1 MLTAG
6 ARQAAFRGRMTRVA
20 ARRAA
25 VCAARAAACAAM
37 LCVAPLASSALG
49 FRDAGD
55 PAVLAAR
62 ITQAM
67 TDEELLG
74 QVFFLGWQGVGP
86 SADILHW
93 IGTRE
98 IGGVKI
104 FPRNVSD
111 LPTLAR
117 DVAEMQRLAARGRFG
132 IPLFVATD
140 QEGGWVRQIK
150 DETSVS
156 PGNLALGASG
166 VPGDAY
172 RTGYYLGRELAA
184 LGINMDFAPTAD
196 VYSNP
201 EASVI
206 GPRSFGS
213 DPGTTGL
220 LSAAYARGMTDAG
233 VLPTAK
239 HFPGHGSADQ
249 DSHGHLPKI
258 DVGLDQLLNRDL
270 IPYRILVREGI
281 PAIMTGHLAFPRIIG
296 SLTPASLSPFFLK
309 DVLRGK
315 LGFKGLVITDDM
327 EMEGVLADG
336 MDTAGACRR
345 ALEAGNDM
353 VLISHT
359 PSTQERTW
367 NALLAAVRSSRQFR
381 SVLMESAARILET
394 KIRAFRGA
402 APAAASIPAGAGAS
416 AGPAASNTSA
426 PAPSADLRLSVPA
439 PGAKDFFA
447 QVSARAVTLV
457 AGARVPFRP
466 AAREKILLCGQ
477 FPEFIS
483 EGLKRYPAAQTFQ
496 FPFTPFYRAR
506 AEDRAWVRAHALSFD
521 TIIFCVA
528 DYNSLDVLQDL
539 KRLGSRVIVIS
550 ALSPV
555 YLSELS
561 WVRTAI
567 AVYGDGRDSF
577 RAGFSVLGGDFPAT
591 GVLPVRFPPRER
603 Q

>member
-1 MLTAG
+1 MLS
-6 ARQAAFRGRMTRVA
+6 TRRTERPSSRIDVS
-20 ARRAA
+20 RI
-25 VCAARAAACAAM
+25 ARAMVCMSFLA
-37 LCVAPLASSALG
+37 LPLLGASALG
-49 FRDAGD
+49 FKDPGD
-55 PAVLAAR
+55 PAALADR
-62 ITQAM
+62 ITTAM

-86 SADILHW
+86 SPDILRW
-93 IGTRE
+93 IGTRG
-98 IGGVKI
+98 IGGIKI

-111 LPTLAR
+111 LQSLSR
-117 DVAEMQRLAARGRFG
+117 DVAGMQQLASRNRFG

-156 PGNLALGASG
+156 PGNLALGATG
-166 VPGDAY
+166 VPGDSY

-184 LGINMDFAPTAD
+184 LGINMDFAPTSD

-213 DPGTTGL
+213 DPSTTGL
-220 LSAAYARGMTDAG
+220 LSAAFARGMADAG
-233 VLPTAK
+233 VLSTAK

-249 DSHGHLPKI
+249 DSHGHLPRI
-258 DVGLDQLLNRDL
+258 DVSLDQLLDRDL

-281 PAIMTGHLAFPRIIG
+281 PAVMTGHLAFPRITG

-309 DVLRGK
+309 TVLRQK

-359 PSTQERTW
+359 PATQQRTW
-367 NALLAAVRSSRQFR
+367 DTLAEAVRSKEGFR
-381 SVLMESAARILET
+381 ELLQASVKRILGT
-394 KIRAFRGA
+394 KIRYFR
-402 APAAASIPAGAGAS
+402 AGAESMQSAS
-416 AGPAASNTSA
+416 PGRSP
-426 PAPSADLRLSVPA
+426 DIRLTVPA
-439 PGAKDFFA
+439 PGARDFFA

-457 AGARVPFRP
+457 SGSRIPFRP
-466 AAREKILLCGQ
+466 AAKEKVLLCGQ
-477 FPEFIS
+477 FPEFLS
-483 EGLKRYPAAQTFQ
+483 EGLKR
-496 FPFTPFYRAR
+496 FPGADTLLFSFMPFYRAR
-506 AEDRAWVRAHALSFD
+506 PEDVATVRARALSCD
-521 TIIFCVA
+521 TVVFCVA
-528 DYNSLDVLQDL
+528 NYNSLDVLQGL
-539 KRLGSRVIVIS
+539 KTLGRKVIVVS

-555 YLSELS
+555 YLSEAP
-561 WVRTAI
+561 WVQTAL
-567 AVYGDGRDSF
+567 AVYGDSRDSF
-577 RAGFSVLGGDFPAT
+577 RAGFGVLAGDYPAT
-591 GVLPVRFPPRER
+591 GVLPVNFEKAP
-603 Q
+603 

>member
-1 MLTAG
+1 MLTPGRTLVRAG
-6 ARQAAFRGRMTRVA
+6 RAALCAAF
-20 ARRAA
+20 
-25 VCAARAAACAAM
+25 
-37 LCVAPLASSALG
+37 LFSAPLTTSALG

-55 PAVLAAR
+55 PTVLAAH
-62 ITQAM
+62 IAEAM

-86 SADILHW
+86 SADILRW

-111 LPTLAR
+111 LPSLAR
-117 DVAEMQRLAARGRFG
+117 DIAGMQKLAAHGRFG
-132 IPLFVATD
+132 VPLFVATD

-213 DPGTTGL
+213 DPGAAGL

-258 DVGLDQLLNRDL
+258 DVSLDQLLNRDL

-281 PAIMTGHLAFPRIIG
+281 PAIMTGHLAFPLIIG

-309 DVLRGK
+309 SVLRGK

-336 MDTAGACRR
+336 MDTAAACRR

-367 NALLAAVRSSRQFR
+367 DALLAAVRSRGAFR
-381 SVLMESAARILET
+381 ALLMESVKRILET

-402 APAAASIPAGAGAS
+402 AREASAAPAG
-416 AGPAASNTSA
+416 
-426 PAPSADLRLSVPA
+426 SADVRLSVPA

-457 AGARVPFRP
+457 AGTRVPFRP

-477 FPEFIS
+477 FSEFLA
-483 EGLKRYPAAQTFQ
+483 EGLKHYPAAQTFL
-496 FPFTPFYRAR
+496 FPFTPFYHAR
-506 AEDRAWVRAHALSFD
+506 AEDRAWMRSHVASFD

-528 DYNSLDVLQDL
+528 NYNSLDVLQDL
-539 KRLGSRVIVIS
+539 KRLGGRVIVMS

-555 YLSELS
+555 YLSELA

-577 RAGFSVLGGDFPAT
+577 RAGFSVLAGDFPAT
-591 GVLPVRFPPRER
+591 GVLPVNFPPQGR

>member
-1 MLTAG
+1 
-6 ARQAAFRGRMTRVA
+6 
-20 ARRAA
+20 
-25 VCAARAAACAAM
+25 
-37 LCVAPLASSALG
+37 
-49 FRDAGD
+49 
-55 PAVLAAR
+55 
-62 ITQAM
+62 M
-67 TDEELLG
+67 TDDELLG

-86 SADILHW
+86 SADILRW
-93 IGTRE
+93 IGTRG

-111 LPTLAR
+111 LPSLAR
-117 DVAEMQRLAARGRFG
+117 DVAGMQKLAARGRFG
-132 IPLFVATD
+132 IPLFIATD

-213 DPGTTGL
+213 DPSTTGL
-220 LSAAYARGMTDAG
+220 LSAAYARGMEDAG
-233 VLPTAK
+233 VMPTAK

-258 DVGLDQLLNRDL
+258 DVSLDQLLDRDL

-281 PAIMTGHLAFPRIIG
+281 PAIMTGHLAFPRIIDDH
-296 SLTPASLSPFFLK
+296 TPASLSPFFLK
-309 DVLRGK
+309 GILRGK

-327 EMEGVLADG
+327 EMEGVLEDG
-336 MDTAGACRR
+336 MDTAGASRR
-345 ALEAGNDM
+345 ALEAGNNM

-359 PSTQERTW
+359 PATQERAW
-367 NALLAAVRSSRQFR
+367 NALRAAVRSSPAFR
-381 SVLMESAARILET
+381 SSLMDSVERILDT
-394 KIRAFRGA
+394 KIRFLRTGT
-402 APAAASIPAGAGAS
+402 APV
-416 AGPAASNTSA
+416 GPT
-426 PAPSADLRLSVPA
+426 DVRLSVPA

-447 QVSARAVTLV
+447 QVSGRAVTLV

-466 AAREKILLCGQ
+466 APRERILLCGQ

-483 EGLKRYPAAQTFQ
+483 EGLKRFPGAQTFL
-496 FPFTPFYRAR
+496 FPFTPFYQAR
-506 AEDRAWVRAHALSFD
+506 AEDRAAVRARASSSD
-521 TIIFCVA
+521 TVIFCLA
-528 DYNSLDVLQDL
+528 NYNSLDVLQEL
-539 KRLGSRVIVIS
+539 KLLGRRVIVIS

-555 YLSELS
+555 YLSELP
-561 WVRTAI
+561 WVQTAV

-577 RAGFSVLGGDFPAT
+577 RAGFSVLAGDFPAA
-591 GVLPVRFPPRER
+591 GVLPVNFPPQRR

>member
-1 MLTAG
+1 MEPLLLG
-6 ARQAAFRGRMTRVA
+6 RARGN
-20 ARRAA
+20 ARRASRRA
-25 VCAARAAACAAM
+25 LLCAA
-37 LCVAPLASSALG
+37 LLLLAPMGVTGLG
-49 FRDAGD
+49 FRDPGD
-55 PAVLAAR
+55 PGELAAR
-62 ITQAM
+62 IANAM

-74 QVFFLGWQGVGP
+74 QVLFLGWQGVGP
-86 SADILHW
+86 SPDILRW
-93 IGTRE
+93 IGMRN

-111 LPTLAR
+111 LPSLAR
-117 DVAEMQRLAARGRFG
+117 DVARMQQLASRGRFS

-172 RTGYYLGRELAA
+172 LTGYYLGRELAT

-213 DPGTTGL
+213 DPSTTGL
-220 LSAAYARGMTDAG
+220 LSAAFARGMGDAG
-233 VLPTAK
+233 VLCTAK

-258 DVGLDQLLNRDL
+258 DVGLDALLGRDL

-281 PAIMTGHLAFPRIIG
+281 PAVMTGHLAFPRILG
-296 SLTPASLSPFFLK
+296 SLTPASLSPFFLHS
-309 DVLRGK
+309 VLRDK

-336 MDTAGACRR
+336 LDTPGACRR

-359 PSTQERTW
+359 PATQEKTW
-367 NALLAAVRSSRQFR
+367 KALLGAVRANRTLKTSLRA
-381 SVLMESAARILET
+381 SVRRILET
-394 KIRAFRGA
+394 KLRAFRSEDLTA
-402 APAAASIPAGAGAS
+402 APPASEVR
-416 AGPAASNTSA
+416 SN
-426 PAPSADLRLSVPA
+426 VPA
-439 PGAKDFFA
+439 PGARGFFA

-457 AGARVPFRP
+457 AGARIPFRP
-466 AAREKILLCGQ
+466 GPRERILLCGQ
-477 FPEFIS
+477 FPEFLA
-483 EGLKRYPAAQTFQ
+483 EGKRRLPSADTFL
-496 FPFTPFYRAR
+496 FPFAPFYGARPQDRAAVRAR
-506 AEDRAWVRAHALSFD
+506 AAAYD
-521 TIIFCVA
+521 TIVFCLA
-528 DYNSLDVLQDL
+528 NYNSLDVLKEL
-539 KRLGSRVIVIS
+539 KGLGRKVIVIS

-555 YLSELS
+555 YLAEAPWLA
-561 WVRTAI
+561 TAI

-577 RAGFSVLGGDFPAT
+577 RSGFAVLAGDYPAGGI
-591 GVLPVRFPPRER
+591 LPVNFSPLDAK
-603 Q
+603 

>member
-1 MLTAG
+1 MLNT
-6 ARQAAFRGRMTRVA
+6 GR
-20 ARRAA
+20 A
-25 VCAARAAACAAM
+25 VLCAA
-37 LCVAPLASSALG
+37 LLLLAPLGASALS
-49 FRDAGD
+49 FRDPGD
-55 PAVLAAR
+55 PADLAAR
-62 ITQAM
+62 IAEAM
-67 TDEELLG
+67 TDDELLG

-86 SADILHW
+86 SADILRW

-111 LPTLAR
+111 LQSLAR
-117 DVAEMQRLAARGRFG
+117 DVEGMQELAARGRFG

-213 DPGTTGL
+213 DPSTTGL
-220 LSAAYARGMTDAG
+220 LSAAFARGMEDAG

-258 DVGLDQLLNRDL
+258 DVGLDQLLDRDL

-309 DVLRGK
+309 SVLRGK

-336 MDTAGACRR
+336 LDTAGACRR

-359 PSTQERTW
+359 PATQERTW
-367 NALLAAVRSSRQFR
+367 NALRAAIRSRTAFRSSLRE
-381 SVLMESAARILET
+381 SVKRILET
-394 KIRAFRGA
+394 KIRAFRTGT
-402 APAAASIPAGAGAS
+402 APEVW
-416 AGPAASNTSA
+416 T
-426 PAPSADLRLSVPA
+426 DVRLTVPA

-447 QVSARAVTLV
+447 QVSARAVTLI
-457 AGARVPFRP
+457 AGTRIPFRP

-477 FPEFIS
+477 FPEFLS
-483 EGLKRYPAAQTFQ
+483 EGLKRFPGAQTLLFS
-496 FPFTPFYRAR
+496 FTPFYQAR
-506 AEDRAWVRAHALSFD
+506 AEDRAAVRARAASSD
-521 TIIFCVA
+521 TVIFCLA
-528 DYNSLDVLQDL
+528 NYNSLEVLQEL
-539 KRLGSRVIVIS
+539 KQLGRGVIVIS

-555 YLSELS
+555 YLSDLA
-561 WVRTAI
+561 WVQTAI

-577 RAGFSVLGGDFPAT
+577 RSGFGVLAGDFPAT
-591 GVLPVRFPPRER
+591 GVLPVNFPQQGP

>member
-1 MLTAG
+1 MLRPGRA
-6 ARQAAFRGRMTRVA
+6 ALFAAF
-20 ARRAA
+20 
-25 VCAARAAACAAM
+25 
-37 LCVAPLASSALG
+37 LLLPALVVPALS
-49 FRDAGD
+49 FRDPGD

-62 ITQAM
+62 ITGAM
-67 TDEELLG
+67 TDDELLG

-86 SADILHW
+86 SADILRW
-93 IGTRE
+93 IRTRE
-98 IGGVKI
+98 IGGIKI

-111 LPTLAR
+111 LPSLAR
-117 DVAEMQRLAARGRFG
+117 DVGVMQKLAAGGRFG

-172 RTGYYLGRELAA
+172 RTGYYLGSELAA

-213 DPGTTGL
+213 DPSTTGL
-220 LSAAYARGMTDAG
+220 LSAAYARGMADAG
-233 VLPTAK
+233 VLCTAK

-258 DVGLDQLLNRDL
+258 DVSLDQLLDRDL

-281 PAIMTGHLAFPRIIG
+281 PAIMMGHLAFPRIIG
-296 SLTPASLSPFFLK
+296 SLTPSSLSPFFIQS
-309 DVLRGK
+309 VLRDK
-315 LGFKGLVITDDM
+315 LDFKGLVITDDM

-336 MDTAGACRR
+336 LDTAGACRR

-359 PSTQERTW
+359 PATQERTW
-367 NALLAAVRSSRQFR
+367 QALIAAVRTHAAFR
-381 SVLMESAARILET
+381 STLGESVKRILET
-394 KIRAFRGA
+394 KIRAFRA
-402 APAAASIPAGAGAS
+402 ATPAAAA
-416 AGPAASNTSA
+416 NVEQ
-426 PAPSADLRLSVPA
+426 SVPA
-439 PGAKDFFA
+439 PGAREFFS

-457 AGARVPFRP
+457 SGARVPYHP
-466 AAREKILLCGQ
+466 ALREKILLCGQ
-477 FPEFIS
+477 FPEFLS
-483 EGLKRYPAAQTFQ
+483 EGLKRYPGAQSYL
-496 FPFTPFYRAR
+496 FPFTPFYQARPEDKAAVRAR
-506 AEDRAWVRAHALSFD
+506 AASFD
-521 TIIFCVA
+521 TIIFCLA
-528 DYNSLDVLQDL
+528 NYNSLDVLKEL
-539 KRLGSRVIVIS
+539 KKLGRKVIVMS

-555 YLSELS
+555 YLSELP
-561 WVRTAI
+561 WVQTAI
-567 AVYGDGRDSF
+567 AVYGDGRESF
-577 RAGFSVLGGDFPAT
+577 RAGFGVLAGDFLAS
-591 GVLPVRFPPRER
+591 GVLPVNFGR
-603 Q
+603 QGVQ

>member
-1 MLTAG
+1 MLNT
-6 ARQAAFRGRMTRVA
+6 GR
-20 ARRAA
+20 A
-25 VCAARAAACAAM
+25 VLCAA
-37 LCVAPLASSALG
+37 LLLLAPRGASALS
-49 FRDAGD
+49 FRDPGD
-55 PAVLAAR
+55 PADLAAR
-62 ITQAM
+62 IAEAM
-67 TDEELLG
+67 TDDELLG

-86 SADILHW
+86 SADILRW
-93 IGTRE
+93 IGIRE

-111 LPTLAR
+111 LQSLAR
-117 DVAEMQRLAARGRFG
+117 DVVGMQKLAARGRFG

-213 DPGTTGL
+213 DPSTTGL
-220 LSAAYARGMTDAG
+220 LSAAFARGMEDAG

-258 DVGLDQLLNRDL
+258 DVGLDQLLDRDL

-309 DVLRGK
+309 SVLRGK

-336 MDTAGACRR
+336 LDTAGACRL

-359 PSTQERTW
+359 PATQERTW
-367 NALLAAVRSSRQFR
+367 NALRAVIRSRTAFRSSLRE
-381 SVLMESAARILET
+381 SVKRILET
-394 KIRAFRGA
+394 KIRAFRTGT
-402 APAAASIPAGAGAS
+402 APEAS
-416 AGPAASNTSA
+416 T
-426 PAPSADLRLSVPA
+426 DVRLTVPA

-447 QVSARAVTLV
+447 QVSARAVTLI
-457 AGARVPFRP
+457 AGTRIPFRP

-477 FPEFIS
+477 FPEFLS
-483 EGLKRYPAAQTFQ
+483 EGLKRFPGAQTLLFS
-496 FPFTPFYRAR
+496 FTPFYQAR
-506 AEDRAWVRAHALSFD
+506 AEDRGAVRARAASFD
-521 TIIFCVA
+521 TVIFCLA
-528 DYNSLDVLQDL
+528 NYNSLDVLQEL
-539 KRLGSRVIVIS
+539 RRLGRRVIVIS

-555 YLSELS
+555 YLSDLA
-561 WVRTAI
+561 WVQTAI

-577 RAGFSVLGGDFPAT
+577 RSGFGVLAGDFRAT
-591 GVLPVRFPPRER
+591 GVLPVNFPP
-603 Q
+603 QGPQ

>member
-1 MLTAG
+1 MLT
-6 ARQAAFRGRMTRVA
+6 T
-20 ARRAA
+20 RRAA
-25 VCAARAAACAAM
+25 RALVCAAF
-37 LCVAPLASSALG
+37 LFLPLAGAPALS
-49 FRDAGD
+49 FHDPGD
-55 PAVLAAR
+55 PAALAGR
-62 ITQAM
+62 IAAAM

-74 QVFFLGWQGVGP
+74 QVFFLGWQGLGP
-86 SADILHW
+86 SADILRW

-98 IGGVKI
+98 IGGIKI

-111 LPTLAR
+111 LQSLAR
-117 DVAEMQRLAARGRFG
+117 DVAGMQLLASRGRFG

-166 VPGDAY
+166 VPGDSY

-213 DPGTTGL
+213 DPSTTGL
-220 LSAAYARGMTDAG
+220 LSAAYARGMSDAG
-233 VLPTAK
+233 VLCTAK

-249 DSHGHLPKI
+249 DSHGHLPRI
-258 DVGLDQLLNRDL
+258 DVSLDQLLNRDL

-296 SLTPASLSPFFLK
+296 SLTPASLSPFFLQT
-309 DVLRGK
+309 VLRQK

-336 MDTAGACRR
+336 MDTAQACRR

-359 PSTQERTW
+359 PATQERTW
-367 NALLAAVRSSRQFR
+367 NALDAAARSSDAFR
-381 SVLMESAARILET
+381 GVLRTSVKRILEG
-394 KIRAFRGA
+394 KIRYFRTG
-402 APAAASIPAGAGAS
+402 APAEQAA
-416 AGPAASNTSA
+416 AAARSV
-426 PAPSADLRLSVPA
+426 DVHLSVPA
-439 PGAKDFFA
+439 PGARDFFA

-457 AGARVPFRP
+457 AGGRIPYRP
-466 AAREKILLCGQ
+466 GAHERILLCGQ
-477 FPEFIS
+477 FPEFLS
-483 EGLKRYPAAQTFQ
+483 EGLKR
-496 FPFTPFYRAR
+496 FPGAETLLFSFMPFYHAQAADLALVRGRAF
-506 AEDRAWVRAHALSFD
+506 LSD
-521 TIIFCVA
+521 TVVFCVA
-528 DYNSLDVLQDL
+528 NYTSLDILNAL
-539 KRLGSRVIVIS
+539 KKLGRKVIVIS

-555 YLSELS
+555 YLTELP
-561 WVRTAI
+561 WVQTAI
-567 AVYGDGRDSF
+567 AVYGDSRDSF
-577 RAGFSVLGGDFPAT
+577 RAGFGVLAGDYPAS
-591 GVLPVRFPPRER
+591 GVLPVNFSRSP
-603 Q
+603 

>member
-1 MLTAG
+1 
-6 ARQAAFRGRMTRVA
+6 
-20 ARRAA
+20 
-25 VCAARAAACAAM
+25 
-37 LCVAPLASSALG
+37 
-49 FRDAGD
+49 
-55 PAVLAAR
+55 
-62 ITQAM
+62 M

-86 SADILHW
+86 SEDILRW
-93 IGTRE
+93 IETRE

-104 FPRNVSD
+104 FPRNVAD
-111 LPTLAR
+111 LQSLTR
-117 DVAEMQRLAARGRFG
+117 DVAEMQKLAAHGRFG

-184 LGINMDFAPTAD
+184 LGINMDFAPTVD

-201 EASVI
+201 DASVI

-213 DPGTTGL
+213 DPSTTGL
-220 LSAAYARGMTDAG
+220 LSAAFARGMTDAG

-258 DVGLDQLLNRDL
+258 DVSLDQLLDRDL
-270 IPYRILVREGI
+270 VPYRILVREGI
-281 PAIMTGHLAFPRIIG
+281 PAIMTGHLAFPQISG

-309 DVLRGK
+309 SVLREK

-336 MDTAGACRR
+336 TDTAGACRR
-345 ALEAGNDM
+345 ALVAGNDM
-353 VLISHT
+353 LLISHT
-359 PSTQERTW
+359 PSTQEHTW
-367 NALLAAVRSSRQFR
+367 NILLAAIRTRGVFRSSLLE
-381 SVLMESAARILET
+381 SVKRILET
-394 KIRAFRGA
+394 KIRAFRGTT
-402 APAAASIPAGAGAS
+402 PVS
-416 AGPAASNTSA
+416 AKNPVRST
-426 PAPSADLRLSVPA
+426 DVKLCIPA

-457 AGARVPFRP
+457 AGARVPFHP
-466 AAREKILLCGQ
+466 ATRERILLCGQ
-477 FPEFIS
+477 FPEFLS
-483 EGLKRYPAAQTFQ
+483 EGLKRYPGAQTFQ
-496 FPFTPFYRAR
+496 FPFTPFYHAR
-506 AEDRAWVRAHALSFD
+506 AEDRAGVRSRAHSFD
-521 TIIFCVA
+521 TVIFCLA
-528 DYNSLDVLQDL
+528 NYNSLDVLQEL
-539 KRLGSRVIVIS
+539 KRLGPRVIVVS

-555 YLSELS
+555 YLTDLG

-567 AVYGDGRDSF
+567 AVYGDGSDSF
-577 RAGFSVLGGDFPAT
+577 RAGFSVLAGDFPAT
-591 GVLPVRFPPRER
+591 GVLPIDFSRRTV